1 MSDNALQ
8 TNSSASPVP
17 VPIVF
22 DIADIMR
29 LIPHRHPFLMIDRM
43 RDIEIGERATGIK
56 NVTINE
62 HFFVGHFPD
71 RPVMPGVMIV
81 EAMAQTAGAL
91 VVYTLGKAFEGRLVY
106 FMGIE
111 EAKFRRPVVP
121 GDQLQLVVS
130 KQHARRN
137 VWRFRGE
144 AIVDGKVCA
153 EAVFTAM
160 IMDQ

>member
-1 MSDNALQ
+1 
-8 TNSSASPVP
+8 
-17 VPIVF
+17 
-22 DIADIMR
+22 
-29 LIPHRHPFLMIDRM
+29 
-43 RDIEIGERATGIK
+43 
-56 NVTINE
+56 
-62 HFFVGHFPD
+62 
-71 RPVMPGVMIV
+71 VMIV